1 MGLLDKLFG
10 DRRPDDYMT
19 DDEKELRDYEEN
31 EYNGDSR
38 IDENGYAEF
47 IIAASYESKTGVSA
61 DGVVTEGTFRTGDR
75 VEIVHNG
82 THAEFSEIAA
92 IKFCGKDVS
101 SVSEGSKAE
110 LWLKDTEKKQL
121 RRNDIIKKI
130 AKE

>member
-10 DRRPDDYMT
+10 DRRPDDYIT

-61 DGVVTEGTFRTGDR
+61 DGVVTEGTLRTGDR
-75 VEIVHNG
+75 VEIFQVAVCAH
-82 THAEFSEIAA
+82 SY
-92 IKFCGKDVS
+92 
-101 SVSEGSKAE
+101 SV
-110 LWLKDTEKKQL
+110 
-121 RRNDIIKKI
+121 
-130 AKE
+130 AKLIR